1 MIVERV
7 GTREAARWGIGF
19 GKVNKS
25 FPGFTLLLK
34 GTVENGIKDFLIQTL
49 FSL

>member
-19 GKVNKS
+19 GKVNHLQDS
-25 FPGFTLLLK
+25 HCF
-34 GTVENGIKDFLIQTL
+34 
-49 FSL
+49 